1 MLDYQAQLAEIDKQR
16 NQAYAEA
23 IVTMLSAMSPQ
34 LAASIEQLSNH
45 ALFADVAQK
54 ISPLAIV
61 NGSSIADTANKLLKG
76 TALEGLMEA
85 FCSSQLNTKLVEPEP
100 ASDTDSDWEDK

>member
-1 MLDYQAQLAEIDKQR
+1 M
-16 NQAYAEA
+16 
-23 IVTMLSAMSPQ
+23 
-34 LAASIEQLSNH
+34 AASIEQLGNH

-54 ISPLAIV
+54 MSPLAIV

-85 FCSSQLNTKLVEPEP
+85 FCGGKLTTELIDPGS
-100 ASDTDSDWEDK
+100 ASEVDRDWEDK